1 MFTSSLQWSA
11 DKTAGREG
19 GRQLTVGGVWKCCH
33 KQHHQLPE
41 IKACLGY
48 TLSSRPIPNRPSL
61 HSENRACV
69 VAMALD
75 VIPGIVKPN
84 SETK

>member
-1 MFTSSLQWSA
+1 MFTSSLQWRA
-11 DKTAGREG
+11 DQTAGREG

-33 KQHHQLPE
+33 KQHQLPE

-48 TLSSRPIPNRPSL
+48 TLSSRPIPKRPSL

-75 VIPGIVKPN
+75 VIPGIVN
-84 SETK
+84 RLEQ